1 MTSDLTILS
10 VAILIALVI
19 FFLPTVIA
27 FAKNRKYRWVVLFV
41 NVVAGF
47 TLIGWFGA
55 LIWSI
60 AEDTFIKNER

>member
-1 MTSDLTILS
+1 MTFDFIIILG
-10 VAILIALVI
+10 VLFVI

-27 FAKNRKYRWVVLFV
+27 FGKGHKYSWIILFI
-41 NVVAGF
+41 NVVFGF

-60 AEDTFIKNER
+60 AGDGIIDKR

>member
-1 MTSDLTILS
+1 MTSDLTIPS

-27 FAKNRKYRWVVLFV
+27 FVKNCKYRWVVLFV

>member
-1 MTSDLTILS
+1 MTSDLTIPS

-27 FAKNRKYRWVVLFV
+27 FVKNRKYRWVVLFV

>member
-1 MTSDLTILS
+1 MTSDLIIPS
-10 VAILIALVI
+10 VAMLIAMLIGMII

-27 FAKNRKYRWVVLFV
+27 FGKGHKYCWIILFI
-41 NVVAGF
+41 NVVFGF

-60 AEDTFIKNER
+60 AGDDII